1 MVFDPNQMDVIDR
14 RHVEALVLGPL
25 LREFQKEIGVERTNE
40 IARNAISKIAREQ
53 GARFAEDIGSNN
65 LEDYVANKDAWRRQG
80 ALEVEIL
87 ENSADRYSFDVTR
100 CKYAE
105 MYRSLGYGDLGEIFS
120 CTRDFEFCSGFN
132 PEVKLVRTQTIMQGA
147 SHCDFRYSMDKSDQL
162 VESDPE

>member
-1 MVFDPNQMDVIDR
+1 MAFDPNQMDVIDR

-53 GARFAEDIGSNN
+53 GARFAEDIGSNS
-65 LEDYVANKDAWRRQG
+65 LEDYVANKDAWRRQS

-87 ENSADRYSFDVTR
+87 ESSADRYSFDVTR

-132 PEVKLVRTQTIMQGA
+132 PEVKLVRTQTIMRGA

>member
-87 ENSADRYSFDVTR
+87 ESSADRYSFDVTR

-132 PEVKLVRTQTIMQGA
+132 PEVKLVRTQTIMRGA

>member
-53 GARFAEDIGSNN
+53 GARFAEDIGSNS

-87 ENSADRYSFDVTR
+87 ESSADRYSFDVTR